1 MRVLDAITAAL
12 LLFST
17 AFLLSRR
24 RSREVQLA
32 APPSH
37 GPVDARPAQDDWLP
51 STLGE
56 ALAVLVANPETDRE
70 LFKEL
75 VKTLRRRWHP
85 DHARSE
91 DDRRA
96 RERKLKQINVAWD
109 IVCGKRRAPRPSFS
123 SQQA

>member
-1 MRVLDAITAAL
+1 
-12 LLFST
+12 
-17 AFLLSRR
+17 LSRR
-24 RSREVQLA
+24 RSRDLQLA

-37 GPVDARPAQDDWLP
+37 APVDARPAQDDWLP

-70 LFKEL
+70 LLKEL

-85 DHARSE
+85 DRAL
-91 DDRRA
+91 DDADRRA

-109 IVCGKRRAPRPSFS
+109 IVCGKRRAPRPSLS